1 MFFAYGILLIAS
13 QIIGVILRI
22 AGFRHYLIVGL
33 LLFVVSA
40 VALTLMVRYGIVNEP
55 FLPSPEYHTSP
66 DTGN

>member
-1 MFFAYGILLIAS
+1 MLIAS

-22 AGFRHYLIVGL
+22 VGFKHYLIASL
-33 LLFVVSA
+33 LLFVICS

-55 FLPSPEYHTSP
+55 FMPAPEYHTSP

>member
-22 AGFRHYLIVGL
+22 AGFRHYLIAS
-33 LLFVVSA
+33 LFLFLISS
-40 VALTLMVRYGIVNEP
+40 VALTLMVRYGIINEP
-55 FLPSPEYHTSP
+55 FMAAPEYHTSP

>member
-22 AGFRHYLIVGL
+22 AGFRHYLIASL
-33 LLFVVSA
+33 LLFIVGSI
-40 VALTLMVRYGIVNEP
+40 ALTLMVRYGIVNEP
-55 FLPSPEYHTSP
+55 FLSPPEYHTSP